1 MVTSKY
7 YYTKMTEYEGFS
19 KQDLIDRLTALKS
32 ERSDIFFQDLEVSL
46 EIFKIE
52 KLLEEKWKLNVKTV
66 ESGLIVYG

>member
-1 MVTSKY
+1 
-7 YYTKMTEYEGFS
+7 MTEYEGFS

-52 KLLEEKWKLNVKTV
+52 KLLEEK
-66 ESGLIVYG
+66 